1 MTTSITLRTPIP
13 KVNTTTQRNGGD
25 RPVRNFIVSET
36 LISRTIKSI
45 IDLNT
50 LKENNGQHDIALVIM
65 MLWRSYNVSTIF
77 YIMLVSGTP

>member
-13 KVNTTTQRNGGD
+13 KVNTTTQRNGGN

-50 LKENNGQHDIALVIM
+50 LKENNGQ
-65 MLWRSYNVSTIF
+65 LWIGHELSEVPQRKYSPQF
-77 YIMLVSGTP
+77 YD